1 MRNAIAR
8 WKAIVLCSVM
18 FCLPEVVLA
27 EQGTSCDSVPHPSG
41 YAENLLRRES
51 YSRYPELTENVGSA
65 GVYIP
70 HRFIHRLGIEARP
83 QYVFP
88 TNPFLQG
95 ENERWK
101 PVQASFAAHLKYSFK
116 FRPNTCAD
124 RIYGGAYQGVG
135 VSFRLLA
142 IRNSWAI
149 LSLSM
154 YFKAP
159 GSLVS
164 PPVSRSIMSGISVC
178 LPDGSLMTITII
190 PIMVLSGHG

>member
-1 MRNAIAR
+1 MRNAIER

-41 YAENLLRRES
+41 YAENLLRSGS

-135 VSFRLLA
+135 VGRSFLFLCISRRPDRSFLL
-142 IRNSWAI
+142 
-149 LSLSM
+149 
-154 YFKAP
+154 P
-159 GSLVS
+159 
-164 PPVSRSIMSGISVC
+164 C
-178 LPDGSLMTITII
+178 LAQL
-190 PIMVLSGHG
+190 

>member
-70 HRFIHRLGIEARP
+70 HRFIHRLG
-83 QYVFP
+83 
-88 TNPFLQG
+88 
-95 ENERWK
+95 
-101 PVQASFAAHLKYSFK
+101 
-116 FRPNTCAD
+116 
-124 RIYGGAYQGVG
+124 
-135 VSFRLLA
+135 
-142 IRNSWAI
+142 
-149 LSLSM
+149 
-154 YFKAP
+154 
-159 GSLVS
+159 
-164 PPVSRSIMSGISVC
+164 
-178 LPDGSLMTITII
+178 
-190 PIMVLSGHG
+190 